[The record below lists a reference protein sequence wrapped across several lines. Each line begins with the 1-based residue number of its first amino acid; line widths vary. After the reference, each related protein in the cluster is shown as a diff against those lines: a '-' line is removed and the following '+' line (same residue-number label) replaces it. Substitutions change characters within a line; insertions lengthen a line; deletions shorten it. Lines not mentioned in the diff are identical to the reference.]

1 VTAPGLAVS
10 HPVIRD
16 VIRRAA
22 LEVPGVLR
30 VGRGGPAWRRALSG
44 RSVGIRIR
52 DGAVEA
58 RVGRILE
65 LSAPEGWLE
74 DPDAV
79 HDARVASRRLRAAL
93 DLADPEV
100 YPAFRKHRT
109 RAVRLTRALGC
120 TRELD
125 VHLDRLAS
133 LGAGLTAP
141 GGHEVREHALE
152 SFDRRRRK
160 ARRSMTVRVGRLK
173 LEDFRGLLDLKAL
186 PRPFVSAGLE
196 GAVSALLSPLLP
208 PALSPLEEALDT
220 EDAPRLHRMR
230 IEVKKLRY
238 ALEILGPAFPAPPE
252 PWLARLRDLQ
262 TVLGDHHDWTLLETG
277 LWRWSQHPNYFG
289 DILAWIGIY
298 LVAAETHSGLFALPG
313 RGFSK
318 RAA

>member
-1 VTAPGLAVS
+1 M
-10 HPVIRD
+10 
-16 VIRRAA
+16 
-22 LEVPGVLR
+22 
-30 VGRGGPAWRRALSG
+30 
-44 RSVGIRIR
+44 
-52 DGAVEA
+52 
-58 RVGRILE
+58 
-65 LSAPEGWLE
+65 
-74 DPDAV
+74 
-79 HDARVASRRLRAAL
+79 
-93 DLADPEV
+93 
-100 YPAFRKHRT
+100 
-109 RAVRLTRALGC
+109 RLTRALGC

-141 GGHEVREHALE
+141 GGHEVLEHALE

-277 LWRWSQHPNYFG
+277 LWRLHGALTERRRPA
-289 DILAWIGIY
+289 LA
-298 LVAAETHSGLFALPG
+298 SGALDLLGEVVERRRSAFEAIRRTWGPPGLADARAQLALPADG
-313 RGFSK
+313 GS
-318 RAA
+318 

>member
-1 VTAPGLAVS
+1 M
-10 HPVIRD
+10 HPV
-16 VIRRAA
+16 
-22 LEVPGVLR
+22 E
-30 VGRGGPAWRRALSG
+30 LSLLLH
-44 RSVGIRIR
+44 R
-52 DGAVEA
+52 AVEA

-65 LSAPEGWLE
+65 LSAQEGWLE

-79 HDARVASRRLRAAL
+79 HDVRVASRRLRAAL
-93 DLADPEV
+93 DLSDPEV
-100 YPAFRKHRT
+100 YPAFRKHRA

-133 LGAGLTAP
+133 LGMGLTAP
-141 GGHEVREHALE
+141 GGHEVLEHALE

-160 ARRSMTVRVGRLK
+160 ARRAMTGRVGRLK
-173 LEDFRGLLDLKAL
+173 LEDFRGLLELKAL

-208 PALSPLEEALDT
+208 LALSPLEEALDT

-230 IEVKKLRY
+230 IQVKKLRY

-262 TVLGDHHDWTLLETG
+262 TALGEHHDWTLLEAD
-277 LWRWSQHPNYFG
+277 LWRLHGSLTERRRPA
-289 DILAWIGIY
+289 LA
-298 LVAAETHSGLFALPG
+298 SGTLDLLGEVVERRRSAFEALRRTWGAPGLSDARAQLALPAEG
-313 RGFSK
+313 GP
-318 RAA
+318 